1 MSKAQPVPTRPEAD
15 QNDPPVSQEELDIIP
30 ERMKTFEQ
38 DRKAARPAD
47 EVMERL
53 LRRYPAP

>member
-1 MSKAQPVPTRPEAD
+1 MSSKPAPPRPDAD
-15 QNDPPVSQEELDIIP
+15 QQPPVSQEELDIIRD
-30 ERMKTFEQ
+30 RMKTFEQ

-47 EVMERL
+47 LEMERL